1 VSDEQ
6 SNRIV
11 AIVRDLFFAARI
23 RDTLRSRG
31 YVVAVVKREE
41 DLEAA
46 FAGGPV
52 ALAIIDLGFVA
63 IDPPAVIARL
73 KGDAATRAVPLLAFG
88 SHLDHAGRDAAKAAG
103 ADRVVPNS
111 KLVAD
116 LPALVERYV
125 RGQASVTADTE
136 EE

>member
-1 VSDEQ
+1 MSGEQ
-6 SNRIV
+6 PPRIV

-41 DLEAA
+41 DLAAA
-46 FAGGPV
+46 FAGSLV
-52 ALAIIDLGFVA
+52 ALAIIDLGFTA

-73 KGDAATRAVPLLAFG
+73 KGDEATSAIPLLAFG
-88 SHLDHAGRDAAKAAG
+88 SHLDHAGREAAKAAG

-116 LPALVERYV
+116 LPALIERFA
-125 RGQASVTADTE
+125 RGQAIAVTDTE

>member
-1 VSDEQ
+1 MSGEQ
-6 SNRIV
+6 SNQIV

-31 YVVAVVKREE
+31 YAVAVVKREE
-41 DLEAA
+41 DVAAA

-52 ALAIIDLGFVA
+52 ALVIIDLGFVA
-63 IDPPAVIARL
+63 IDPAAVIARL
-73 KGDAATRAVPLLAFG
+73 KGAEATRAIPLLAFG

-116 LPALVERYV
+116 LPALVERYA
-125 RGQASVTADTE
+125 RGKAIAVTDTE